1 MNSQPQNNT
10 AGRLDYHGGGDEL
23 RSESLRRRNR
33 KVGLIVALVVVL
45 LVVFTFIYVNWFG
58 GVNKGPMA
66 PLHSELVAP
75 DAGAAYIV
83 GAV

>member
-10 AGRLDYHGGGDEL
+10 AGPLDYRGGDEL

-33 KVGLIVALVVVL
+33 KVGLIVTLVVLL
-45 LVVFTFIYVNWFG
+45 LVVFTFVYVKWFG

-66 PLHSELVAP
+66 PLHSELVQPQAVT
-75 DAGAAYIV
+75 GNIV
-83 GAV
+83 GVA